1 MAKILY
7 FAALVDTLGNAA
19 EDVALPAT
27 VNDVRALLVWLRAR
41 GGNWERA
48 LTEDA
53 VRVTVNKQ
61 FVTLETKIDNTCEIA
76 LIPARTW

>member
-7 FAALVDTLGNAA
+7 FADLVDKVGCAA
-19 EDVALPAT
+19 EDVALPAS
-27 VNDVRALLVWLRAR
+27 VNDVRALLVWLRTR

-53 VRVTVNKQ
+53 VRITVNKQ
-61 FVTLETKIDNTCEIA
+61 FGTPETKIDNACEIA
-76 LIPARTW
+76 LISARPW

>member
-7 FAALVDTLGNAA
+7 FADLVDKLGCAA
-19 EDVALPAT
+19 EDVALPAS
-27 VNDVRALLVWLRAR
+27 VNDVRALLAWLRAR

-48 LTEDA
+48 LAEDA

-61 FVTLETKIDNTCEIA
+61 FVTLETKIDNACEIA
-76 LIPARTW
+76 LISARPW

>member
-7 FAALVDTLGNAA
+7 FAALVDTLGNTA

-27 VNDVRALLVWLRAR
+27 VNDVRALLAWLRAR
-41 GGNWERA
+41 GGNWEQA
-48 LTEDA
+48 LVEEA

-61 FVTLETKIDNTCEIA
+61 FVTLETKIDNACEIA
-76 LIPARTW
+76 LISARPW